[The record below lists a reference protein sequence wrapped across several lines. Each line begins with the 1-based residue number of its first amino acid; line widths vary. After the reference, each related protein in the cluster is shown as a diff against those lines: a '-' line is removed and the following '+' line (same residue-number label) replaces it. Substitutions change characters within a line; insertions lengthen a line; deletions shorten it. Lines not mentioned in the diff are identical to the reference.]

1 MQMKMLNS
9 YRITHK
15 DGTIE
20 HINAQCLVQALLH
33 TAKKEDESPVVQTF
47 MIRQNIATLVDE
59 LPKDILFTTIVDSA
73 GGSIATPSSGKIHVG
88 DSIAFRAIPARNY
101 AFEKW
106 TRNGRTIS
114 IDESFIYEMTP
125 LLPDEDTA
133 VFEAHFK
140 LADVAWQSAV
150 EPAEATGAGCVA
162 FPMAG
167 TGEANSSL
175 SLIAVE
181 AVGYTFDHWER
192 NGENIGTNKILET
205 TLSPLAENET
215 VALYTAVFTTV

>member
-20 HINAQCLVQALLH
+20 HINAQSLVQALLH
-33 TAKKEDESPVVQTF
+33 TAKKEEESPVVQTF
-47 MIRQNIATLVDE
+47 MVRQHIATLVDE
-59 LPKDILFTTIVDSA
+59 LPKDILFTTLAS

-88 DSIAFRAIPARNY
+88 DSIAFRAIPERTY
-101 AFEKW
+101 TFEKW

-114 IDESFIYEMTP
+114 TDESFIYEMTP

-140 LADVAWQSAV
+140 LADVSWQSAV
-150 EPAEATGAGCVA
+150 EPSEATGAGCVA
-162 FPMAG
+162 FPLSG
-167 TGEANSSL
+167 TAEANSIL

-181 AVGYTFDHWER
+181 ATGYTFDHWER
-192 NGENIGTNKILET
+192 NGKTIGTNKILET
-205 TLSPLAENET
+205 VLTPLAENET
-215 VALYTAVFTTV
+215 IAEYKAVYIAS